1 MKKSIKVLSI
11 LFLIFLIGNQFDYL
25 KASDN
30 LFDKRQMMVETQIKE
45 RGVKNKAALEAMLSV
60 PRHKFVPPAYKAHA
74 YADRPLPIGHGQTI
88 SQPYIVAL
96 MTSILGL
103 NSESV
108 VLEVGTGS
116 GYQAA
121 ILSRICK
128 EVYTVEIIPPLG
140 ENAAALL
147 KNLEYD
153 NIKVEIGDGYY
164 GWEEYAPFDGIMVT
178 AAATYIPPPL
188 IKQLK
193 PGGKM
198 IIPIGGVFQVQRLM
212 LITKKQDGTLVS
224 ENIIPVRFVPLTRS
238 D

>member
-1 MKKSIKVLSI
+1 MKKSIRVLSI
-11 LFLIFLIGNQFDYL
+11 LFFIFLIGNQFNNL
-25 KASDN
+25 KAADN
-30 LFDKRQMMVETQIKE
+30 FFNKRREMVETQIEE
-45 RGVKNKAALEAMLSV
+45 RGIKDKVTLEAMLST
-60 PRHKFVPPAYKAHA
+60 PRHKFVPPAHRAYA

-96 MTSILGL
+96 MTSLL
-103 NSESV
+103 NLDSKSV

-121 ILSRICK
+121 ILSKICK
-128 EVYTVEIIPPLG
+128 EVYTIEIIPPLG
-140 ENAAALL
+140 KNAAAIL
-147 KNLEYD
+147 KEYD
-153 NIKVEIGDGYY
+153 NVTVEIGDGYY

-212 LITKKQDGTLVS
+212 LITKKQDGTLIS
-224 ENIIPVRFVPLTRS
+224 ENIIPVRFVPLTRA

>member
-1 MKKSIKVLSI
+1 MKKSTRVLSI

-25 KASDN
+25 KAADS
-30 LFDKRQMMVETQIKE
+30 LFNKRREMVETQIKK
-45 RGVKNKAALEAMLSV
+45 RGVKDKAALKAMLSV
-60 PRHKFVPPAYKAHA
+60 PRHKFVPPAHRAYA

-96 MTSILGL
+96 MTSLL
-103 NSESV
+103 NLDSESV

-121 ILSRICK
+121 ILSGICK
-128 EVYTVEIIPPLG
+128 EVYTVEIIPTLG
-140 ENAAALL
+140 KNAAALL
-147 KNLEYD
+147 KGLKYG
-153 NIKVEIGDGYY
+153 NIKVRIGDGYY

-178 AAATYIPPPL
+178 AAATYIPPSL

-212 LITKKQDGTLVS
+212 LITKKQDGSLTS
-224 ENIIPVRFVPLTRS
+224 ENIIPVRFVPLTRT